1 MYVSCVSRLIRPR
14 TDPKIV
20 PLLLERQA
28 VLSNNQR
35 TTVEAVADHRSPD
48 PAARLRVAREAKGL
62 SHRQVADATK
72 LSVRAIELLEGD
84 CLRELPQ
91 GIYRRSI
98 VKAVAREVGLNP
110 DQILN
115 EFISL
120 HPDELPSM
128 PAAVMVE
135 QKASASHRKLLA
147 LFSAAL
153 PLIGG
158 VLYLAASFARPVVHQ
173 EAPKPVVKEEKRVLP
188 VTAEVIPVGGF
199 VRVAETSTRPA
210 PVVVTL
216 TISSRCQLRVVA
228 DGNEIVGRTM
238 EQGETLP
245 IELGEELL
253 LLGDNASAV
262 QFSIN
267 GQAGR
272 MLGEPGDVLS
282 ARIGRDDYQDFLV
295 RY

>member
-1 MYVSCVSRLIRPR
+1 MADQRSLDPASRLR
-14 TDPKIV
+14 T
-20 PLLLERQA
+20 
-28 VLSNNQR
+28 
-35 TTVEAVADHRSPD
+35 
-48 PAARLRVAREAKGL
+48 AREKKGL
-62 SHRQVADATK
+62 SQRQVAEATK
-72 LSVRAIELLEGD
+72 LSVRQIELLEKG
-84 CLRELPQ
+84 CLSSLPD

-110 DQILN
+110 DQ
-115 EFISL
+115 
-120 HPDELPSM
+120 
-128 PAAVMVE
+128 
-135 QKASASHRKLLA
+135 LLA
-147 LFSAAL
+147 EFTTVQPDDLQSPPSVVIAEPKATTSFNKVLTVVSAVLPMFAGILYFAL
-153 PLIGG
+153 PMTRAMVADAPRQ
-158 VLYLAASFARPVVHQ
+158 VLQERRIEPAR
-173 EAPKPVVKEEKRVLP
+173 
-188 VTAEVIPVGGF
+188 AEIVPVGGF
-199 VRVAETSTRPA
+199 TETPVAASRPV

-216 TISSRCQLRVVA
+216 TISSRCQLRIVA

-245 IELGEELL
+245 IELGEELW

-272 MLGEPGDVLS
+272 LLGEPGDVLS